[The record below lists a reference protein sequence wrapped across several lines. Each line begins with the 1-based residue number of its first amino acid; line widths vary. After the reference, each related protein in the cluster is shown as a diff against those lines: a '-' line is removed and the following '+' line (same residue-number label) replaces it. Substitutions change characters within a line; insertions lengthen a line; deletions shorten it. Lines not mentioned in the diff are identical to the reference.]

1 MTNALDKRRTGEL
14 SATRRRVESALAR
27 LPQPKNNQPM
37 QAPAPEIVT
46 LSCVCAVEDKP
57 YTLRFTRQA
66 GGSFRLL
73 GSVMGHPAKT
83 ARAGEALAGRTVAVT
98 VPIEELGDMPLPC
111 AWCGDNGI
119 NLCKGKCDALVCGG
133 RTVGNIFHC
142 RKSCGASWVG
152 VALESV
158 EGETEEKRRAPSM
171 QPAPPAAR
179 VPVAE
184 RLRLTA
190 GSSVTKLR
198 GGK

>member
-1 MTNALDKRRTGEL
+1 
-14 SATRRRVESALAR
+14 
-27 LPQPKNNQPM
+27 M

-73 GSVMGHPAKT
+73 GSVKGHPAKT
-83 ARAGEALAGRTVAVT
+83 AAAGEALAGRTVAVT
-98 VPIEELGDMPLPC
+98 VPIEELEDMPLPC

-152 VALESV
+152 MALESV
-158 EGETEEKRRAPSM
+158 EGVTEAKPRARSM
-171 QPAPPAAR
+171 QPAYPGR
-179 VPVAE
+179 HVPVPE
-184 RLRLTA
+184 RLLLTS
-190 GSSVTKLR
+190 GSSVTKH
-198 GGK
+198 GGASEKAWAVGKEMLDKRHFREA